1 MSDHT
6 PSDGRAPRD
15 ARGGAGAG
23 ADDELLLR
31 QVRAVLTP
39 MPEVDRRAI
48 AAIMTAVA
56 QRKRTP
62 WQRFV
67 ARWEAAL
74 EWWRF
79 DTPAL
84 ARGASLAAAALTIGF
99 VARGYVWREATPTA
113 ATRVVAEQRAAEQRS
128 ADAGT
133 ADAGTAQTDA
143 VAATAPAPV
152 VAPLRAV
159 DATSDPSGFRIPTQ
173 FMIDARDVP
182 AGAQV
187 SLVGDFNDW
196 DITTLPMTLER
207 GVWTVTVPLSPGRH
221 VYAFVANGERWI
233 ADPRAPRAP
242 DADFGR
248 PGSVI
253 IVQAP

>member
-1 MSDHT
+1 MSDHS
-6 PSDGRAPRD
+6 PNNGRTPRD
-15 ARGGAGAG
+15 PG

-84 ARGASLAAAALTIGF
+84 ARGALLAAVALTIGF
-99 VARGYVWREATPTA
+99 VARGSLWREATPTV
-113 ATRVVAEQRAAEQRS
+113 TTPLVAEQRATEQR
-128 ADAGT
+128 
-133 ADAGTAQTDA
+133 TAQTDA
-143 VAATAPAPV
+143 VAAPAPV

-159 DATSDPSGFRIPTQ
+159 DATGDPSAFRIPTQ

-182 AGAQV
+182 VGAQV

-196 DITTLPMTLER
+196 DITALPMTLER

-253 IVQAP
+253 LVQAP

>member
-15 ARGGAGAG
+15 ARGGVGAG

-39 MPEVDRRAI
+39 MPDVDRRAI

-99 VARGYVWREATPTA
+99 VARGYVWREPTPTA
-113 ATRVVAEQRAAEQRS
+113 ATRVVAEQHAAEPVP
-128 ADAGT
+128 AAAAVDGAAG
-133 ADAGTAQTDA
+133 A
-143 VAATAPAPV
+143 APAP
-152 VAPLRAV
+152 AAASLRAV
-159 DATSDPSGFRIPTQ
+159 DATGDPSAFRMPTQ

-182 AGAQV
+182 VGAQV